1 MAKDSTIRKFNR
13 FELKYVLSIEN
24 ARKFAQAVK
33 SFLNVDSYGEK
44 GKYAITSLYYDSPDY
59 RFYWEKMEGIKF
71 RRKLRIRYY
80 EKKEPLTNEDPVFVE
95 IKQRTDRVTQKRRA
109 KLSYKDAIKLCNK
122 GIMPDSYDPKD
133 KATLQEVQSMVLL
146 YRLRPTIITS
156 YFRQAYI
163 GTEYD
168 LGLRITFDTNVR
180 YRDVDLDLTS
190 KNIGKFM
197 IRPTLSVMEIK
208 ANESIPYWLTEMIG
222 EHNVP
227 LVRVSKYCQ
236 AIDVAKNKSNLTFN
250 F

>member
-1 MAKDSTIRKFNR
+1 MKDSTIRKFNR
-13 FELKYVLSIEN
+13 FELKYVLSIEK
-24 ARKFAQAVK
+24 AREFAQAVK
-33 SFLNVDSYGEK
+33 SFLNVDSYGEN
-44 GKYAITSLYYDSPDY
+44 GKYAITSLYYDSPDH
-59 RFYWEKMEGIKF
+59 RFYREKMEGLKF

-80 EKKEPLTNEDPVFVE
+80 EKKEPLTNESPVFVE
-95 IKQRTDRVTQKRRA
+95 IKQRIDRVTQKRRV
-109 KLSYKDAIKLCNK
+109 KMSLKDALKLCNK
-122 GIMPDSYDPKD
+122 GIMPDSYDPND
-133 KATLQEVQSMVLL
+133 TPTLEEVQSMVLL

-156 YFRQAYI
+156 YFRHAYI

-168 LGLRITFDTNVR
+168 MGLRVTFDTNIR
-180 YRDVDLDLTS
+180 YRDNNLDLTS

-236 AIDVAKNKSNLTFN
+236 AIDVSNNKQQTTINY
-250 F
+250 